1 LDMNTEDENI
11 YEMQLGMDKYQLR
24 CFYTTMAKAYRNWA
38 GGEPYEQE
46 LLKTL
51 RDESWRLLLESQFD

>member
-1 LDMNTEDENI
+1 MNTEDDNI
-11 YEMQLGMDKYQLR
+11 YEMQLGMDKHQLR
-24 CFYTTMAKAYRNWA
+24 CFYQTMAKAYKNWP
-38 GGEPYEQE
+38 GGEAYEQE